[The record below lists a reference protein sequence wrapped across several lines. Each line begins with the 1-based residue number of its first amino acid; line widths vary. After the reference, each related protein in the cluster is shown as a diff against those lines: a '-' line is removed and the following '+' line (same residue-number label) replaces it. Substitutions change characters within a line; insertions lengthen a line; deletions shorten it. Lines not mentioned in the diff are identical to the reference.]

1 MVDREKD
8 GWEVVKCYF
17 YDNLTSDSDD
27 EKQMLQARREATSN
41 KKKGVNS
48 KQKDRKSFKMPSSQ
62 HYRKS
67 FEFVSRPQAGTG
79 SSFRSHQDG
88 SKVCFSYG
96 KEGNFQC
103 SCAIKR
109 N

>member
-8 GWEVVKCYF
+8 GWEVVKCYL
-17 YDNLTSDSDD
+17 YDDLTSDSDD

-41 KKKGVNS
+41 KEKGVNS
-48 KQKDRKSFKMPSSQ
+48 KQKDRSFEMPSSH

-67 FEFVSRPQAGTG
+67 FEFVSRPQAGTS

>member
-8 GWEVVKCYF
+8 GWEVVKCYL

-48 KQKDRKSFKMPSSQ
+48 KQKDRKK
-62 HYRKS
+62 K
-67 FEFVSRPQAGTG
+67 
-79 SSFRSHQDG
+79 FRNALLPTLQ
-88 SKVCFSYG
+88 KIF
-96 KEGNFQC
+96 
-103 SCAIKR
+103 
-109 N
+109 